1 MNRLIAGS
9 FFAVN
14 LQTINK
20 NMLQLS
26 TIKFLQQLEK
36 NNNRAWF
43 EDNRKKYEDAK
54 ADFLIMV
61 EHLLP
66 AIATFDPSIADQQAK
81 NCTFRINRDVR
92 FSKNKSPYKNNMAAY
107 FNRLGKKGIG
117 AGYYVHV
124 EPGKSFLAAGIWMP
138 EAADLAKIRQEIDY
152 NLNEWKKMLSSP
164 AFKKNFNSGLDT
176 SNILVRPP
184 KGYTEDNPALAFLKL
199 KSFVVR
205 SPVDDSEVTEKGFV
219 KKVAKV
225 LQASK
230 PLVTFLNR
238 AID

>member
-1 MNRLIAGS
+1 
-9 FFAVN
+9 
-14 LQTINK
+14 
-20 NMLQLS
+20 MLQLS

-54 ADFLIMV
+54 ADFLMMV
-61 EHLLP
+61 EKLIP
-66 AIATFDPSIADQQAK
+66 SIAAFDPTIADQQAK

-107 FNRLGKKGIG
+107 FNRAGKKGNG

-124 EPGKSFLAAGIWMP
+124 EPGKSFIAAGIWMP
-138 EAADLAKIRQEIDY
+138 EPADLAKIRQEIDY
-152 NLNEWKKMLSSP
+152 NLGEWKEILNLP
-164 AFKKNFNSGLDT
+164 AFKKIFSSGMDV
-176 SNILVRPP
+176 SNILARPP

-205 SPVDDSEVTEKGFV
+205 SPVVDDTVIDKGFV
-219 KKVAKV
+219 KNVAKV
-225 LQASK
+225 LQASH
-230 PLVTFLNR
+230 PLVAFLNR

>member
-1 MNRLIAGS
+1 
-9 FFAVN
+9 
-14 LQTINK
+14 
-20 NMLQLS
+20 MLQLS

-36 NNNRAWF
+36 NNNRPWF

-54 ADFLIMV
+54 ADFLMMV
-61 EHLLP
+61 EQLLP
-66 AIATFDPSIADQQAK
+66 AIVAFDPSIADQQAK

-124 EPGKSFLAAGIWMP
+124 EPGKTFIAAGIWMP
-138 EAADLAKIRQEIDY
+138 ETADLAKIRQEIDY
-152 NLNEWKKMLSSP
+152 NLDEWKKILNTS
-164 AFKKNFNSGLDT
+164 AFKKNFISGMDV
-176 SNILVRPP
+176 SDILVRPP
-184 KGYTEDNPALAFLKL
+184 KGYTVDNPALAFLKL

-205 SPVDDSEVTEKGFV
+205 SPVADSVVTEKGFV
-219 KKVAKV
+219 KNVAKV
-225 LQASK
+225 LQAAQ
-230 PLVTFLNR
+230 PLVAFLNR